1 MSSSSNDYIDVTVN
15 LSDTSKS
22 NVGHLNKWYAM
33 KCYFCKCDLAM
44 TLDKDHAKLRR
55 THTYCYWR
63 KMAMDRYIQF
73 QSYDSDDDE
82 LQKGLREE
90 PSDEEL
96 NRYIILFDATISLN
110 DIPKTAYSRLE

>member
-1 MSSSSNDYIDVTVN
+1 MSSSSNSATDVTVN

-63 KMAMDRYIQF
+63 NMAMDRYKLF
-73 QSYDSDDDE
+73 QAYDSDDDV
-82 LQKGLREE
+82 LPTRPQKE

-96 NRYIILFDATISLN
+96 NSYIILFDETISLK
-110 DIPKTAYSRLE
+110 DISKTAYSRLE